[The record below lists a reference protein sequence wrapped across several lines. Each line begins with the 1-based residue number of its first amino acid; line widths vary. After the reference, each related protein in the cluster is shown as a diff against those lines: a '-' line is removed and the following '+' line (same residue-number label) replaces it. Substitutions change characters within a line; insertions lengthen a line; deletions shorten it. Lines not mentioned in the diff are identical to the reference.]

1 MKFAVTGYEHLH
13 QHTDFSTLDGF
24 AQVEEYAERASQINQ
39 RFLCVTDHGMMGV
52 VPRQIRSCERSGLSP
67 LFGCELYVNDNHVD
81 RELVK
86 DLSPTE
92 RERVKHSYHLLAIAR
107 NNEGYRNLVQLT
119 SWAWLNGFYKKPR
132 VTHEQLI
139 KYKSGIVFTTC
150 CYNGEIGRAFDRG
163 GAEAAEEMLCKYMAM
178 FPGQLWL
185 EIMLLDFV
193 KQKPYNQFIVRM
205 HDKYGLPI
213 IITNDCHYCNRDDSQ
228 YQRYMLMI
236 RNNTTIKDVL
246 LKAEGGE
253 DVFELQDTNLWMKSE
268 EEMNQKW
275 LDAYSDVVPLE
286 LFNRAKA
293 ETVKVAELCKG
304 VQLDR
309 GVKLPQIP
317 DADEMFL
324 EHLRCGMKWRGLAG
338 KRNYW
343 DRLKEEYQL
352 ICRKG
357 FSSYFLIQKQMT
369 DEARRVAPEIMG
381 WDASD
386 EAVGPGRGSAAASL
400 ACFLLGITDVDPI
413 KHDLLFSRFLN
424 ENRGGRTMKVRFT
437 QVPLP
442 GPLED

>member
-1 MKFAVTGYEHLH
+1 
-13 QHTDFSTLDGF
+13 
-24 AQVEEYAERASQINQ
+24 
-39 RFLCVTDHGMMGV
+39 MGV
-52 VPRQIRSCERSGLSP
+52 VPRQIKACEKAGRKP
-67 LFGCELYVNDNHVD
+67 IFAIELYVNNNHVD

-86 DLSPTE
+86 DLSPE
-92 RERVKHSYHLLAIAR
+92 EKELVKHSYHLLAIAQ
-107 NNEGYRNLVQLT
+107 NNIGYKNIVQLS
-119 SWAWLNGFYKKPR
+119 SWAWLNGYYKKPR

-139 KYKSGIVFTTC
+139 KHREGVLFTSC
-150 CYNGEIGRAFDRG
+150 CYNSEIGRAFDRG
-163 GAEAAEEMLCKYMAM
+163 GEEAGEEMLRHYMQM
-178 FPGQLWL
+178 FPGQFCL

-193 KQKPYNQFIVRM
+193 KQKPYDAFIIKM
-205 HDKYGLPI
+205 KEKYGLPI
-213 IITNDCHYCNRDDSQ
+213 IVTNDVHYCNKEDSQ
-228 YQRYMLMI
+228 QQRYMLMI

-253 DVFELQDTNLWMKSE
+253 DVFELQDANLWMKSE
-268 EEMNQKW
+268 DEMNEKW
-275 LDAYSDVVPLE
+275 LEMYSDVIPLE
-286 LFNRAKA
+286 IYEEAKRT
-293 ETVKVAELCKG
+293 TVDVCEMCKG

-317 DADEMFL
+317 DSDDMFL
-324 EHLRCGMKWRGLAG
+324 DYLRRGMKWRGVSG
-338 KRNYW
+338 KREYW

-386 EAVGPGRGSAAASL
+386 EAVGPGRGSAAGSL

-413 KHDLLFSRFLN
+413 RHDLLFSRFLN
-424 ENRGGRTMKVRFT
+424 ENRGGRTMKIRFT

-442 GPLED
+442 EPLDEEK